1 MRETDEGTYC
11 IVASSVKWQRKA
23 EKKKDE
29 ELDGREEC

>member
-11 IVASSVKWQRKA
+11 IVASLVKWQRKA

-29 ELDGREEC
+29 DWGED

>member
-11 IVASSVKWQRKA
+11 IVASLVKWHRRA

-29 ELDGREEC
+29 D